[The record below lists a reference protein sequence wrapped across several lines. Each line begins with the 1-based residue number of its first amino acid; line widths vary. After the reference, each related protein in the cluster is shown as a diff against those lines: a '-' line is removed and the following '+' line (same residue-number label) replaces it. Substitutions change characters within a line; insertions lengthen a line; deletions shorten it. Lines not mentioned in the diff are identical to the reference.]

1 MLWVSTTFVCRS
13 KKNSHTFSLK
23 RKKSMVNVL
32 KFYTAKILMAG
43 ANSADSDQTASEGK
57 NCLIRVYTVYLS
69 AKYFKKLH
77 NMQKFGK
84 KSME

>member
-1 MLWVSTTFVCRS
+1 
-13 KKNSHTFSLK
+13 
-23 RKKSMVNVL
+23 
-32 KFYTAKILMAG
+32 MAG